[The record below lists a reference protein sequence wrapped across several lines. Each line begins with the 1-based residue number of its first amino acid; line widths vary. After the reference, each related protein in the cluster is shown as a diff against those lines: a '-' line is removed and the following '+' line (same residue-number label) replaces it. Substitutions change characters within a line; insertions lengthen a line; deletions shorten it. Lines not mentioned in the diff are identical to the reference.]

1 MGGAFLVL
9 FLIWPGN
16 PINSPLLIT
25 GYYSFKLDGSPIPG
39 LALMK
44 IFAGSILVLI
54 ILAVSVPALA
64 RSIDPPAPGTVVL
77 SDEQTKYPLG
87 LYLEILN
94 DPSGSLTIEDVSSP
108 AYDPKFI
115 TSQVEVPNLGFTN
128 SAYWVRFHVTNT
140 SHEIKDWLLELGFAN
155 LHYVDFYFPD
165 RQGTGWVSRQS
176 GILRPFSSRDIPSR
190 HIIFTMTLPPQEE
203 QTYYVRF
210 QNGASMT
217 LPLILW
223 QREAFFR
230 EDDAEQFFFGFYYGA
245 LLIILIYNLFV
256 LYSLRDASHFIYIFF
271 LASIILFSACYDGL
285 AAQYFWPNFSWLNDI
300 ATRLLFSTTM
310 ASTLMFTSSFLELK
324 RRSPKLHRLIHF
336 LLTVWAGIFLF
347 TFFTSYYQTGMVGIP
362 LAFLS
367 VLVAGAAGLISW
379 RTGFLPARFFLFSWF
394 GFLIGVV
401 FVLLVREGLLP
412 STNLNENFFRFG
424 MLWLAAFW
432 SISLTD
438 RVNLLKVEMES
449 TNQALRSSEH
459 QLSQILEGLPLAVV
473 VYGNDRRPIYGNK
486 RTFDILTNPDR
497 NIRPDISAGRTLE
510 TAIQYYSLKKE
521 GSGQPYPVE
530 KFPVHSAL
538 EGQAAYA
545 DDIEVN
551 DGDRRIPLEIW
562 ASPMKDESGNV
573 ESAVVAFQD
582 ISQRKQEEAELIGY
596 RNQLEALVSRRT
608 IDLND
613 ANEKLQLRL
622 EWLSAI
628 NKIHQ
633 SISSVKSLETGYQEL
648 SFKILQIFHAKLV
661 FILRWESR
669 ETHAEAL
676 ACSLET
682 GSHHDN
688 KPLKELF
695 RADSPLRREIEQGRL
710 ITCPPEKTGSFST
723 SFAECFPDQ
732 EVPSLILAPVM
743 IGQSVI
749 GVLGVAVTNESQN
762 LLQEESDLVER
773 MALDLS
779 TLAQGAILLD
789 QAVFLAT
796 VEERNRLAREL
807 HDSVTQTLFTAS
819 VLAEATPH
827 ILEKDAGLGRQNF
840 AKLSRLIRGALAEM
854 RSMLIEL
861 RMGDLH
867 RQTLEQL
874 LVTLVDGARARSQ
887 AAISLSL
894 MKDVPEL
901 PEKVTIAFYRIARE
915 AMINTTVHS
924 GASQI
929 QVSLFEEEGR
939 LVLRVQDNGCG
950 FELQEV
956 QAGHLGLNIMDERAQ
971 EVGASLQIDTEPG
984 QGTTVRLAWLDPT
997 EVVKEND

>member
-1 MGGAFLVL
+1 MKKIEGILQAAPLLVL
-9 FLIWPGN
+9 V
-16 PINSPLLIT
+16 LLSVMT
-25 GYYSFKLDGSPIPG
+25 VRV
-39 LALMK
+39 LALMVDSSSQK
-44 IFAGSILVLI
+44 PLVLT
-54 ILAVSVPALA
+54 
-64 RSIDPPAPGTVVL
+64 DGQ
-77 SDEQTKYPLG
+77 EKYPLG
-87 LYLEILN
+87 LYLEILQ
-94 DPSGSLTIEDVSSP
+94 DPAGKLTIDEASSV
-108 AYDPKFI
+108 AYDARFRP
-115 TSQVEVPNLGFTN
+115 SQVEVPNLGYTN
-128 SAYWVRFHVTNT
+128 STYWVRFHVKNT
-140 SHEIKDWLLELGFAN
+140 THEIKDWLLELGFAN
-155 LHYVDFYFPD
+155 LHYVDFYLPNP
-165 RQGTGWVSRQS
+165 QGTGWVSRQT
-176 GILRPFSSRDIPSR
+176 GILRPFSTRDIPSR
-190 HIIFTMTLPPQEE
+190 HIIFSMPLPPQTE
-203 QTYYVRF
+203 QTYYMRF
-210 QNGASMT
+210 QSGASMT
-217 LPLILW
+217 IPLVVW
-223 QREAFFR
+223 QREAYFR
-230 EDDAEQFFFGFYYGA
+230 EDDGEQFFFGFFFGA
-245 LLIILIYNLFV
+245 LLIILVYNLFV

-285 AAQYFWPNFSWLNDI
+285 AAEYFWPNFSWLNDI

-310 ASTLMFTSSFLELK
+310 ASTLMFTDSFLEIK

-336 LLTVWAGIFLF
+336 LLVVWACIFLF
-347 TFFTSYYQTGMVGIP
+347 SFFTSYYLTSMIGIP

-367 VLVAGAAGLISW
+367 ALVAGTAGLISW

-401 FVLLVREGLLP
+401 FVLLVREGLMP

-438 RVNLLKVEMES
+438 RVNLLKVEMEN

-473 VYGNDRRPIYGNK
+473 VYGNDRRPSYGNK

-521 GSGQPYPVE
+521 GTDQPYPVE
-530 KFPVHSAL
+530 KFPIHSAL
-538 EGQAAYA
+538 LGEPAYA

-551 DGDRRIPLEIW
+551 DGNRRIPLEIW
-562 ASPMKDESGNV
+562 ASPMKDEMGNT

-596 RNQLEALVSRRT
+596 RKQLEALVSERT
-608 IDLND
+608 TDLNQ
-613 ANEKLQLRL
+613 ANEKLKLRL
-622 EWLSAI
+622 EWLSAV
-628 NKIHQ
+628 NKVHE
-633 SISSVKSLETGYQEL
+633 SISGVESPETGYQDL
-648 SFKILQIFHAKLV
+648 SLKILQIFHAKLV
-661 FILRWESR
+661 FILRWDSE
-669 ETHAEAL
+669 EAHASSL
-676 ACSLET
+676 SCSLET
-682 GSHHDN
+682 GKPHDK

-695 RADSPLRREIEQGRL
+695 RADSPLRREIERGKL
-710 ITCPPEKTGSFST
+710 ILCPPEQTGSFST
-723 SFAECFPDQ
+723 SFSECFPDQ
-732 EVPSLILAPVM
+732 DVPSLILAPLM
-743 IGQSVI
+743 IGPSVI
-749 GVLGVAVTNESQN
+749 GVLGVAVANSSQD
-762 LLQEESDLVER
+762 LLQVESDLVER

-827 ILEKDAGLGRQNF
+827 ILEKDAGLGRQNLT
-840 AKLSRLIRGALAEM
+840 KLSRLIRGALAEM

-867 RQTLEQL
+867 RQTLDQL

-887 AAISLSL
+887 AVISLSL

-929 QVSLFEEEGR
+929 QVSLLEEENR

-950 FELQEV
+950 FDPQEV
-956 QAGHLGLNIMDERAQ
+956 QAGHLGLNIMGERAQ
-971 EVGASLQIDTEPG
+971 EIGASLQVDTEAG
-984 QGTTVRLAWLDPT
+984 QGTTIRLAWSDPA
-997 EVVKEND
+997 EVVEEHD